1 MMIADPFTEKY
12 FIELKAHI
20 DKLYDIANVA
30 RGKGFDPK
38 PFVEIY
44 KAQDLAAR
52 VEGLIGIEGIAERIR
67 EFRTKLS
74 REEIAF
80 KIIEDI
86 INGRFGKYD
95 DKVAAEKALR
105 AALAIMTEGIT
116 AAPLQGIE
124 KVEIKKN
131 FDGSKYLAVYY
142 AGPMRS
148 AGGTEQALTVLFADY
163 IRILLHLDRFKITEE
178 EVGRFIEELRLY
190 ERKVTRFQYHP
201 SDEELRR
208 ILHYIPIEVTGP
220 PTDNYQ
226 VSVYRN
232 LKRIETNFVRG
243 GALRVINDG
252 VYGKAAKL
260 KKIVDKIG
268 MNWDWLKPRKD
279 ENEEKISAK
288 ILPDN
293 KYLVDV
299 VGGRPIF
306 SHPSLF
312 GGFRL
317 RYGRARNTGLAAVGI
332 HPATMVILESF
343 IAVGTQLR
351 IERPGKSATI
361 TPVDTIEGPI
371 VKLKNGDVVRVE
383 REDEAEIL
391 RKNVD
396 EILFLGDMLIAI
408 GEFLE
413 NNHRLMP
420 AGYCE
425 EIWAAELKKL
435 INDKFNGRYD
445 ILEKK
450 LGLENNR
457 LKILVNDPLIIKP
470 TEEEALKISKFL
482 SLPLHPRY
490 TYFWENISVEEIM
503 LLQEWLNEGANNW
516 KVETAEVILPNIV
529 YKKILEKACVPHKYL
544 NGKIIFDDPLIIKS
558 LFLHSNVNKNF
569 KSNDSLTYISECSG
583 IKIKPKGKS
592 FIGARMGRPEKAK
605 ERLMRPPVHVL
616 FPVGLSGGA
625 QRDILKALQNG
636 TFEANL
642 VLKKCKKCN
651 LVTYENFC
659 KKCCIKTVQLYY
671 CQNCDSYYEEPNLCE
686 KCNLKTLP
694 FKTRLISIERFDSI
708 VTKLGLSKTN
718 VIKGVRGLSN
728 PKKIPEI
735 IEKGVLRSKHK
746 IYVYKDGTIRF
757 DITNAPLTHFRPSEI
772 GTDIEKLKELG
783 YFKDYKGNDLIDPN
797 QLVELKVQDIIVP
810 EDCGKYLFR
819 VANYTDEL
827 LKEVY
832 GLEPYYNLK
841 NFKDLVGHLVI
852 GLAPHTSAGIIGR
865 IIGFTKASIC
875 YAHPFWHAAKRRNC
889 DGDEDAVMLALEALI
904 DFSKE
909 YLPEKIGGLM
919 DAPLVLTTVIDPSE
933 VDDECHN
940 METVSELPLEFYELC
955 ESYKD
960 PKEASKL
967 ITIMKNKLGKIDQ
980 YINFNFSIYTNG
992 IVRGPLTTEYDKLKT
1007 MMDKVKKQLQL
1018 AKKIRSVDSKD
1029 VAERLLKHHFIPDLA
1044 GNMRAFSTQKFRCT
1058 KCGTKYRRLPLK
1070 GVCLK
1075 CDGNLTL
1082 TVHEGNISKYLDAAF
1097 SLTKDYQLEVFIQQQ
1112 IKLIEKGLRALIP
1125 VTEKEN
1131 ISLSKFIESQ

>member
-1 MMIADPFTEKY
+1 MTADPLTEKY
-12 FIELKAHI
+12 FTELKAQI
-20 DKLYDIANVA
+20 DKLYDVANVA
-30 RGKGFDPK
+30 RKKGYDPK

-67 EFRTKLS
+67 EFRTQLS

-80 KIIEDI
+80 KIIEDV
-86 INGRFGKYD
+86 INGRFGKYE
-95 DKVAAEKALR
+95 DKVAADKALR

-163 IRILLHLDRFKITEE
+163 VRILLHLDRFKITEE

-232 LKRIETNFVRG
+232 LRRVETNFVRG

-260 KKIVDKIG
+260 KKIIDKIG

-383 REDEAEIL
+383 SEHDAEIL

-396 EILFLGDMLIAI
+396 EILFLGDMLVAV

-425 EIWAAELKKL
+425 EIWVAELKKTV
-435 INDKFNGRYD
+435 DERFDGRYD
-445 ILEKK
+445 ILEER
-450 LGLENNR
+450 LGLEKNK
-457 LKILVNDPLIIKP
+457 LKKIVDNPFLFKP
-470 TEEEALKISKFL
+470 TEEEALKISKYL
-482 SLPLHPRY
+482 MIPLHPRY
-490 TYFWENISVEEIM
+490 TYFWENISVEEIK
-503 LLQEWLNEGANNW
+503 LLQEWLNESSNNW
-516 KVETAEVILPNIV
+516 KEDSAEVSLPNTV
-529 YKKILEKACVPHKYL
+529 YKKILEKACVPHKYI
-544 NGKIIFDDPLIIKS
+544 NNRIIFEDSLIIKA
-558 LFLHSNVNKNF
+558 LFLHSNINKNF
-569 KSNDSLTYISECSG
+569 KSSDSVTYLSECSG

-625 QRDILKALQNG
+625 QRDLFKAIQNG

-642 VLKKCKKCN
+642 VLKKCKNCN
-651 LVTYENFC
+651 LVTYENIC
-659 KKCCIKTVQLYY
+659 RKCLTQTIQLYY
-671 CQNCDSYYEEPNLCE
+671 CQNCDSYYERQDICE
-686 KCNLKTLP
+686 KCNSITLP
-694 FKTRLISIERFDSI
+694 FKTRLIEIEKIEDI
-708 VTKLGLSKTN
+708 VTKLGLPKTN
-718 VIKGVRGLSN
+718 IIKGVRGLSN

-735 IEKGVLRSKHK
+735 IEKGVLRSKH
-746 IYVYKDGTIRF
+746 
-757 DITNAPLTHFRPSEI
+757 
-772 GTDIEKLKELG
+772 
-783 YFKDYKGNDLIDPN
+783 
-797 QLVELKVQDIIVP
+797 
-810 EDCGKYLFR
+810 
-819 VANYTDEL
+819 
-827 LKEVY
+827 
-832 GLEPYYNLK
+832 
-841 NFKDLVGHLVI
+841 
-852 GLAPHTSAGIIGR
+852 
-865 IIGFTKASIC
+865 
-875 YAHPFWHAAKRRNC
+875 
-889 DGDEDAVMLALEALI
+889 
-904 DFSKE
+904 
-909 YLPEKIGGLM
+909 
-919 DAPLVLTTVIDPSE
+919 
-933 VDDECHN
+933 
-940 METVSELPLEFYELC
+940 
-955 ESYKD
+955 
-960 PKEASKL
+960 
-967 ITIMKNKLGKIDQ
+967 
-980 YINFNFSIYTNG
+980 
-992 IVRGPLTTEYDKLKT
+992 
-1007 MMDKVKKQLQL
+1007 
-1018 AKKIRSVDSKD
+1018 
-1029 VAERLLKHHFIPDLA
+1029 
-1044 GNMRAFSTQKFRCT
+1044 
-1058 KCGTKYRRLPLK
+1058 
-1070 GVCLK
+1070 
-1075 CDGNLTL
+1075 
-1082 TVHEGNISKYLDAAF
+1082 
-1097 SLTKDYQLEVFIQQQ
+1097 
-1112 IKLIEKGLRALIP
+1112 
-1125 VTEKEN
+1125 
-1131 ISLSKFIESQ
+1131 

>member
-1 MMIADPFTEKY
+1 MIADPFTEMY
-12 FIELKAHI
+12 FARLKEQI
-20 DKLYDIANVA
+20 DKLYDIANSA
-30 RGKGFDPK
+30 RVKGFDPK

-52 VEGLIGIEGIAERIR
+52 VEGLTGIHGIAERIR
-67 EFRTKLS
+67 EFRTQLS
-74 REEIAF
+74 REEVAF

-86 INGRFGKYD
+86 INGRFGRYD
-95 DKVAAEKALR
+95 EKTAADKALR

-178 EVGRFIEELRLY
+178 EVGRFVEELRLY

-279 ENEEKISAK
+279 ENEGKASAE

-306 SHPSLF
+306 SHPSSF

-332 HPATMVILESF
+332 HPATMIILESF

-383 REDEAEIL
+383 SEDEAEVL
-391 RKNVD
+391 KKNVD
-396 EILFLGDMLIAI
+396 EILFLGDMLIAV

-420 AGYCE
+420 PGYCE
-425 EIWAAELKKL
+425 EIWAAELKKI
-435 INDKFNGRYD
+435 INENFEGRYD
-445 ILEKK
+445 ILEERLK
-450 LGLENNR
+450 LEKNR
-457 LKILVNDPLIIKP
+457 LKNIVNNPLIIKP
-470 TEEEALKISKFL
+470 TEEEAVKISKSL
-482 SLPLHPRY
+482 SIPLHPRY
-490 TYFWENISVEEIM
+490 TYFWENVSVEEIV
-503 LLQEWLNEGANNW
+503 LLHEWLSENGDSLKGE
-516 KVETAEVILPNIV
+516 KAEVSLPDIA

-544 NGKIIFDDPLIIKS
+544 DGKIIFDEPFIIKA
-558 LFLHSNVNKNF
+558 LFSNSNINKSF
-569 KSNDSLTYISECSG
+569 KSNDSLTYISQCSG

-605 ERLMRPPVHVL
+605 ERLMKPPVHVL

-625 QRDILKALQNG
+625 TRDILKAVQNG

-642 VLKKCKKCN
+642 VLKMCKKCN
-651 LVTYENFC
+651 LITYENLC
-659 KKCCIKTVQLYY
+659 RYCLNKTVQLYY
-671 CQNCDSYYEEPNLCE
+671 CQNCNCYYEEQDICK
-686 KCNLKTLP
+686 KCNSRALP
-694 FKTRLISIERFDSI
+694 FKTRLIAINGFKEI
-708 VTKLGLSKTN
+708 ATKLGLPKSN
-718 VIKGVRGLSN
+718 LVKGVRGLSN
-728 PKKIPEI
+728 PRKIPEI
-735 IEKGVLRSKHK
+735 IEKGILRSKHK
-746 IYVYKDGTIRF
+746 IYVYKDGTSRF
-757 DITNAPLTHFRPSEI
+757 DITNAPLTHFKPSEI
-772 GTDIEKLKELG
+772 GTDIDKLKELG
-783 YFKDYKGNDLIDPN
+783 YFKDYMGNDLIDQN
-797 QLVELKVQDIIVP
+797 QLLELKVQDIIIP
-810 EDCGKYLFR
+810 EECGKYLFR

-827 LKEVY
+827 LKDVY

-919 DAPLVLTTVIDPSE
+919 DAPLVLTTIIDPSE

-940 METVSELPLEFYELC
+940 METISELPLEFYELC
-955 ESYKD
+955 EAYKD
-960 PKEASKL
+960 PKEASKF
-967 ITIMKNKLGKIDQ
+967 ITIVKNKLGRIDQ
-980 YINFNFSIYTNG
+980 YINFNFSIHANG
-992 IVRGPLTTEYDKLKT
+992 IVKGPLTTEYDKLKT

-1058 KCGTKYRRLPLK
+1058 KCGTKYRRIPLR

-1075 CDGNLTL
+1075 CNGNLTL

-1097 SLTKDYQLEVFIQQQ
+1097 SLTKDYQLEVFVQQQ
-1112 IKLIEKGLRALIP
+1112 IKLIENGLRALIP
-1125 VTEKEN
+1125 VTKKES